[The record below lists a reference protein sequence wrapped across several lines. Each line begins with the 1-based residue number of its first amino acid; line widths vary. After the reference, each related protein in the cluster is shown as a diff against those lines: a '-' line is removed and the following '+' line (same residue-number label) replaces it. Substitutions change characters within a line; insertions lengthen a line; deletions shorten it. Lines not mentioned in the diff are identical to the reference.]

1 MVLPDPSKFVSRV
14 RFSHA
19 APLKLKETTM
29 TIESAATFL
38 VCVILLSCGITV
50 LVGLVLLV
58 NNLLHRYWKELNW
71 NLPESMQSVRY
82 VEVDKTQEPSLDRK

>member
-1 MVLPDPSKFVSRV
+1 
-14 RFSHA
+14 
-19 APLKLKETTM
+19 M

-58 NNLLHRYWKELNW
+58 NNLLHRYWKDLDW
-71 NLPESMQSVRY
+71 NLPDSLQSVRY
-82 VEVDKTQEPSLDRK
+82 VEVNKTQEPSLDRK